1 MTDTPGKGPLKA
13 KLLLGFGVMLFAI
26 GQSLTFVIIAPL
38 VRRVGWD
45 PQSFGIALTLANLP
59 LVFGAPFW
67 GKLSDRIGRKPVF
80 ITGVVGA
87 AIGTLTVAIILQ
99 LGLSGVMTGMS
110 LLILFAGARACYGL
124 VASAIY
130 PASTAYMVDI
140 TDVHHRGQ
148 GMAVIGGA
156 NGLGS
161 VLGPV
166 LAAAL
171 AFFGELVP
179 MYTAALIGFFGVLV
193 SYLLLP
199 ETNQHM
205 SSRPRVSLKFSDPRL
220 RPFIIIWFSFFIT
233 FMGIQLI
240 LSFYLQDEFGIHD
253 PKELVRTASI
263 MLVSMAAMIVVVQA
277 GVFQFVRIKP
287 WILLRVLG
295 PLFVL
300 ALLIIV
306 MAPSPAVM
314 AVGFAVL
321 GLAFACAN
329 PGVNGSASLSLQP
342 WEQGAAAGFLG
353 AGTTLGA
360 ILGPLFGTQIY
371 THLGHHAPMLIG
383 AVLMGMVSIYAL
395 TIKRPERPK
404 PPPAAT

>member
-1 MTDTPGKGPLKA
+1 MTDTPGAGPLKA
-13 KLLLGFGVMLFAI
+13 RLLLGFGVMLFAI

-67 GKLSDRIGRKPVF
+67 GKRSDTHGRKPVF

-87 AIGTLTVAIILQ
+87 AVGTLTVALIMQ
-99 LGLSGVMTGMS
+99 LGLSGIMTGMS

-140 TDVHHRGQ
+140 TDVQHRGQ

-179 MYTAALIGFFGVLV
+179 MYTAAMIGLFGAVF
-193 SYLLLP
+193 SYIMLP
-199 ETNQHM
+199 ETNRHI
-205 SSRPRVSLKFSDPRL
+205 SSKPRISLKLSDPRL
-220 RPFIIIWFSFFIT
+220 RPFIIIWFCFFIT
-233 FMGIQLI
+233 FMGLQLI

-253 PKELVRTASI
+253 AKALVRTASI
-263 MLVSMAAMIVVVQA
+263 MLVSMASMIVVMQV
-277 GVFQFVRIKP
+277 GVFQFFKIRP
-287 WILLRVLG
+287 HILLRVMG
-295 PLFVL
+295 PLFV
-300 ALLIIV
+300 ASLLIIV
-306 MAPSPAVM
+306 LAPSPVIM

-321 GLAFACAN
+321 GLSFACAN
-329 PGVNGSASLSLQP
+329 PGVNGSASLLLQP

-360 ILGPLFGTQIY
+360 ILGPLVGTQIY
-371 THLGHHAPMLIG
+371 TQLGHKAPMIIG
-383 AVLMGMVSIYAL
+383 AVVMGLVSLYAL

-404 PPPAAT
+404 PPVAT

>member
-1 MTDTPGKGPLKA
+1 MTDTPGAGPLKA
-13 KLLLGFGVMLFAI
+13 RLLLGFGVMLFAI

-59 LVFGAPFW
+59 LVFGSPFW
-67 GKLSDRIGRKPVF
+67 GKRSDTHGRKPVF

-87 AIGTLTVAIILQ
+87 AVGTLSVAIIMQ
-99 LGLSGVMTGMS
+99 LGLSGIMTGMS
-110 LLILFAGARACYGL
+110 LLILFACARACYGL

-140 TDVHHRGQ
+140 TDIQHRGQ

-171 AFFGELVP
+171 AFLGELVP
-179 MYTAALIGFFGVLV
+179 MYTAAMIGLFGAAF
-193 SYLLLP
+193 SYIMLP
-199 ETNQHM
+199 ETNKHV
-205 SSRPRVSLKFSDPRL
+205 STTPRVALKLSDPRL
-220 RPFIIIWFSFFIT
+220 RPFIIIWFCFFIT
-233 FMGIQLI
+233 FMGLQLI
-240 LSFYLQDEFGIHD
+240 LSFYLQDEFDIQD

-263 MLVSMAAMIVVVQA
+263 MLVSMATMIVVMQV
-277 GVFQFVRIKP
+277 GVFQFFKIRP
-287 WILLRVLG
+287 HILLRMLG

-306 MAPSPAVM
+306 LAPNTIVM
-314 AVGFAVL
+314 ALGFAAL
-321 GLAFACAN
+321 GLSFACAN
-329 PGVNGSASLSLQP
+329 PGVNGSASMLLQP

-360 ILGPLFGTQIY
+360 ILGPLVGTQIY
-371 THLGHHAPMLIG
+371 THLGHQAPMIIG
-383 AVLMGMVSIYAL
+383 AVVMGLVSIYTL
-395 TIKRPERPK
+395 TIKVPERAK
-404 PPPAAT
+404 APAAT